1 MTPKCRPVMTHAFR
15 PEETLFLDTNVWLS
29 VFGPS
34 KPGDKRSASYSE
46 AFARLLSAGSRVFID
61 ILVVS
66 EFVNTYARL
75 KWKIE
80 ARHIADFKDFRRSPA
95 FQPIAR
101 DIAADLK
108 RLLVH
113 CSWTEYN
120 FHAVDLL
127 EMVEEYAGGDSD
139 INDLAIA
146 RICRS
151 QRLTLITHDGDFAG
165 QDVPILTANP
175 RLLRGN

>member
-1 MTPKCRPVMTHAFR
+1 MTHAFH
-15 PEETLFLDTNVWLS
+15 PEDTLFLDTNVWLS

-75 KWKIE
+75 KWKVE
-80 ARHIADFKDFRRSPA
+80 GKHVADFKDFRRSPA

-108 RLLVH
+108 RVLIH
-113 CSWTEYN
+113 CSWTEHA
-120 FHAVDLL
+120 FDAVDLL
-127 EMVEEYAGGDSD
+127 AMVEEYAGGDSD
-139 INDLAIA
+139 INDLAIV
-146 RICRS
+146 RICRN
-151 QRLTLITHDGDFAG
+151 QRFTLITHDADFAG
-165 QDVPILTANP
+165 QNVPILTANP